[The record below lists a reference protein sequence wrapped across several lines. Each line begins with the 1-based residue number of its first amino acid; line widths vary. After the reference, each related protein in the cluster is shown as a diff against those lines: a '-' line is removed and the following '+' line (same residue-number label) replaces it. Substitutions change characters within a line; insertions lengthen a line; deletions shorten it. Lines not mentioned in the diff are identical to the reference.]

1 MSTSRS
7 YLRKRLIAVG
17 RADLVEAVES
27 GQGILMYHAAEEAGL
42 IRRRPILGS
51 GSPNQTKARLWAMA
65 KITRRA
71 PVPLEPAQPRFSPP
85 PKRDVLDVQTQVKH
99 RRTKSAKEP
108 ELPKLKLDPRAL
120 IG

>member
-17 RADLVEAVES
+17 RADLVQAVES
-27 GQGILMYHAAEEAGL
+27 GQGISMYHAAEEAGL
-42 IRRRPILGS
+42 ITRRPILGS

-71 PVPLEPAQPRFSPP
+71 FLCRSSPRNRSLARHQSGMSWMSKLE
-85 PKRDVLDVQTQVKH
+85 
-99 RRTKSAKEP
+99 
-108 ELPKLKLDPRAL
+108 
-120 IG
+120 

>member
-85 PKRDVLDVQTQVKH
+85 PKRDVLDVQTRVKQ
-99 RRTKSAKEP
+99 RAKSAKEP